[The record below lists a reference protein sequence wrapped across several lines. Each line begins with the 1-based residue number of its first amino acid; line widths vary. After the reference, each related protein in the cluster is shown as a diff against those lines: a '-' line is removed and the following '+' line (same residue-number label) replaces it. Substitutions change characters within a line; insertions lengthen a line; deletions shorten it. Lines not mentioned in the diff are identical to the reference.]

1 MRYKNPKLVVAG
13 IIKNKGRLLLIRR
26 GINPGKGRWA
36 LPGGY
41 VDFGEHPSKAVIR
54 EVKEECNIDAK
65 IIDHKPHVY
74 DINIKR
80 NGRHF
85 HAVRMVYLLKS
96 NSIRNMKPDKKE
108 VTDVELFTR
117 SEYKKLSKDK
127 IHFRHDA
134 IIKDILK
141 W

>member
-13 IIKNKGRLLLIRR
+13 IIKYKGKLLLIKR

-54 EVKEECNIDAK
+54 EVKEECNVDAK

-74 DINIKR
+74 DINIKKGR
-80 NGRHF
+80 RHF
-85 HAVRMVYLLKS
+85 HAVRMIFLLKT
-96 NSIRNMKPDKKE
+96 NSIRNMRPDNKE
-108 VTDVELFTR
+108 VTDVKLFTKK
-117 SEYKKLSKDK
+117 EYKSLKKDQ

-134 IIKDILK
+134 IIRDILK

>member
-13 IIKNKGRLLLIRR
+13 IIKHKGKLLLIRR

-54 EVKEECNIDAK
+54 EIKEECNIDAK

-74 DINIKR
+74 DINIKK
-80 NGRHF
+80 GKKHF
-85 HAVRMVYLLKS
+85 HAVRMVFLLRA
-96 NSIRNMKPDKKE
+96 NSTRKMKADKKE
-108 VTDVELFTR
+108 VTDVRLF
-117 SEYKKLSKDK
+117 SKNEYKSLKRKQL
-127 IHFRHDA
+127 HFRHDE

>member
-1 MRYKNPKLVVAG
+1 MRYKNPKLVVGG
-13 IIKNKGRLLLIRR
+13 IIKHEGKLLLIRR

-41 VDFGEHPSKAVIR
+41 VDFGEHPHKAVIR
-54 EVKEECNIDAK
+54 EVKEECNVDAK

-74 DINIKR
+74 DINIKKGR
-80 NGRHF
+80 RHF
-85 HAVRMVYLLKS
+85 HAVRMVFLLKI
-96 NSIRNMKPDKKE
+96 NSTRMMRPDKKE
-108 VTDVELFTR
+108 VTETRLFT
-117 SEYKKLSKDK
+117 SHEYKKLTKSQ
-127 IHFRHDA
+127 IHFRHDL